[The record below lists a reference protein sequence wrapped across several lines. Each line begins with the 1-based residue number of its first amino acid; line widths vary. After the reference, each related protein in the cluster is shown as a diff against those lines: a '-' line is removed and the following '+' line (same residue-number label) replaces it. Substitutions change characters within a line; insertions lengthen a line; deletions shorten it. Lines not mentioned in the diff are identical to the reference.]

1 MKMKKNFMTT
11 QDVIDICARLYD
23 NGYSRVGIRTL
34 LFRWRDSGVWKATDT
49 DAERVFDLI
58 VG

>member
-1 MKMKKNFMTT
+1 MKKNFMTT

-23 NGYSRVGIRTL
+23 GGYGREEISTL
-34 LFRWRDSGVWKATDT
+34 LFRWKESGVWQVSYTDLG
-49 DAERVFDLI
+49 RVFDLI